1 MSMQP
6 LPKPS
11 VVIFTELDNREK
23 GDVDTTFPPLQPA
36 VILLFLRKVPK
47 LGRALAQEVSGA
59 SGAQ

>member
-23 GDVDTTFPPLQPA
+23 GDVDTTFPSLQPV

-47 LGRALAQEVSGA
+47 LGRALAQEVSRA